1 MFNNDQITC
10 VAPWSSIRIDTTG
23 TYKYCDHSKEI
34 DQSDLLP
41 SQWFAGGQ
49 QVTAARKSIQEGNAL
64 PGCHQCYSNENN
76 KFDSFRQRKNL
87 HAAIH
92 HGPHFKE
99 SVKQSP
105 AFARMAH
112 STLATHRPA
121 FIHVSLS
128 NLCNLS
134 CRMCT
139 PNSSSQ
145 LTSIHKKINLIS
157 KDVPALIDWTIDSTK
172 WNDFSQNLV
181 LNNTDLICLHFMG
194 GEPLYHSRFHEL
206 INTCVQQSK
215 TDFHIT
221 FVTNGTV
228 WRPELIDMLSNFK
241 SVTVEIS
248 IENFHKTND
257 YVRNGSDYTVI
268 KKNIVNLLATKTDNI
283 SVVLRPVPQAL
294 SIEHYDTLIDFAL
307 EHNLSIDANMLFD
320 PPELAIS
327 TLPTE
332 YKQKI
337 VDKLSI
343 KYSKLLTQ
351 HSDQFLVHLVR
362 NQHHAHQTQQTAYHV
377 KKIIR
382 LLQQPEPENVEQLR
396 CKFVNYNQQFDQV
409 VGNRF
414 HDYFV
419 DLIDFYEKYNRN

>member
-1 MFNNDQITC
+1 MFNNDQVTC
-10 VAPWSSIRIDTTG
+10 VAPWTSMRINTNGD
-23 TYKYCDHSKEI
+23 YKYCDHSREI
-34 DQSDLLP
+34 TQSALLP
-41 SQWFAGGQ
+41 SQWFADGQ
-49 QVTAARKSIQEGNAL
+49 SVAAARKSIQEGHAL
-64 PGCHQCYSNENN
+64 PGCYQCYHNENN

-87 HAAIH
+87 QAAIH

-105 AFARMAH
+105 AFARMTH

-139 PNSSSQ
+139 PTSSSK
-145 LTSIHKKINLIS
+145 LTSIYKKINLIS
-157 KDVPALIDWTIDSTK
+157 KDVPTLIDWTIDSTK
-172 WNDFSQNLV
+172 WDDFSQNLV

-194 GEPLYHSRFHEL
+194 GEPLYHSRFYEL

-228 WRPELIDMLSNFK
+228 WHPELIDLLSNFK

-283 SVVLRPVPQAL
+283 LVVLRPVPQAL

-327 TLPTE
+327 TLPTD

-337 VDKLSI
+337 VDKLTI
-343 KYSKLLTQ
+343 KYSKLLAQ
-351 HSDQFLVHLVR
+351 HSDQFLVHQVR

-377 KKIIR
+377 KKIIC
-382 LLQQPEPENVEQLR
+382 LLQQSEPDNVEQLR
-396 CKFVNYNQQFDQV
+396 YKFVEYNQQFDQV

-419 DLIDFYEKYNRN
+419 DLINFYEKYNRN